1 MLVWHDWTWQVM
13 KVQTDNGGSFTI
25 RYAFASQR
33 GYYPDGKSTTQAV
46 NLPLLHYCT
55 EDGESTILQYP

>member
-1 MLVWHDWTWQVM
+1 M

-33 GYYPDGKSTTQAV
+33 GYYPDGKSTTQVGGKCATV
-46 NLPLLHYCT
+46 ALLHP
-55 EDGESTILQYP
+55 DGESTTLLQYP